1 MGRFNLGVI
10 VVGIIVMVAG
20 VFTHPNIVLVGLGIF
35 LFGIV
40 IFVFRR
46 FFGKILE

>member
-20 VFTHPNIVLVGLGIF
+20 AFIHPNIVLVGMGIF

-46 FFGKILE
+46 FFGKILQ

>member
-1 MGRFNLGVI
+1 MGRFNVGVV

-20 VFTHPNIVLVGLGIF
+20 VFTHPNIFLVGMGIF
-35 LFGIV
+35 LLGIV
-40 IFVFRR
+40 IFVLRR

>member
-1 MGRFNLGVI
+1 MGRFNLGVV

-20 VFTHPNIVLVGLGIF
+20 AFTHPNIFLVGLGIF